1 MYLTLHLI
9 SRYDNITHINRK
21 KQHQIEVISSTRAI
35 KMPRTTVR
43 AIISHVGQRCIEG
56 TH

>member
-9 SRYDNITHINRK
+9 SRYYTITHINRK
-21 KQHQIEVISSTRAI
+21 KQHQIEVKPSTRAI
-35 KMPRTTVR
+35 KMPWIAVR

>member
-9 SRYDNITHINRK
+9 SRYYNITHINRK
-21 KQHQIEVISSTRAI
+21 KQHQIEVKPSTRAI
-35 KMPRTTVR
+35 KMPWIAVR